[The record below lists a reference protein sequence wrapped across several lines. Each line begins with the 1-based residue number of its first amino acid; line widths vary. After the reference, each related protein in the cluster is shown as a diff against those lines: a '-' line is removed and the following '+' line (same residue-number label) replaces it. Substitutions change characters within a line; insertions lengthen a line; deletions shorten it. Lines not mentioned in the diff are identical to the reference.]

1 MNKKMLYA
9 VIGTMAILH
18 NGKRYEKGD
27 KIELTAEEAENLS
40 LYIQLDQSELE
51 KQKEERRLAEE
62 KAEQERLAAEKA
74 QKEAEEKAEK
84 ERLAAKAQK
93 EAEEKAEKERLAAEK
108 AQKKTEEKTK
118 EKADK

>member
-74 QKEAEEKAEK
+74 QKE
-84 ERLAAKAQK
+84 
-93 EAEEKAEKERLAAEK
+93 RLAAEK
-108 AQKKTEEKTK
+108 AQKKAEEKTK

>member
-9 VIGTMAILH
+9 VVGTMAILH

-84 ERLAAKAQK
+84 ERLV
-93 EAEEKAEKERLAAEK
+93 AEK
-108 AQKKTEEKTK
+108 AQKKTEKKTK

>member
-9 VIGTMAILH
+9 VVGTMAILH

-51 KQKEERRLAEE
+51 KQKEERRKKKK
-62 KAEQERLAAEKA
+62 KAEQ
-74 QKEAEEKAEK
+74 
-84 ERLAAKAQK
+84 
-93 EAEEKAEKERLAAEK
+93 ERLAAEK

>member
-62 KAEQERLAAEKA
+62 KAEQERLATEKA

>member
-9 VIGTMAILH
+9 VVGTMAILH

-84 ERLAAKAQK
+84 ERLV
-93 EAEEKAEKERLAAEK
+93 AEKSAEK
-108 AQKKTEEKTK
+108 NGRKNQRKGR
-118 EKADK
+118 

>member
-9 VIGTMAILH
+9 VVGTMAILH

-40 LYIQLDQSELE
+40 LYIQLDQLE

-84 ERLAAKAQK
+84 ERLV
-93 EAEEKAEKERLAAEK
+93 AEK

>member
-9 VIGTMAILH
+9 VIGAMAILH

-74 QKEAEEKAEK
+74 QKEAAE
-84 ERLAAKAQK
+84 KAQK

>member
-40 LYIQLDQSELE
+40 LYIELDQSEAE
-51 KQKEERRLAEE
+51 KQKEAEG
-62 KAEQERLAAEKA
+62 
-74 QKEAEEKAEK
+74 KAEK
-84 ERLAAKAQK
+84 EP
-93 EAEEKAEKERLAAEK
+93 LAAEK
-108 AQKKTEEKTK
+108 AQKKAEEKTK